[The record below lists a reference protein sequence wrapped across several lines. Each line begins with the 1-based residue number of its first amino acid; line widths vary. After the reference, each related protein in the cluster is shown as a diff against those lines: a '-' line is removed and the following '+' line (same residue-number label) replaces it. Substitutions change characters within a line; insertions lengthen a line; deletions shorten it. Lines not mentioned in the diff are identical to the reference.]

1 MPCVPSSAIPGSLLV
16 LALAANLFAQTP
28 AATKP
33 SASGSTGLSSTAMVS
48 CLDPPLGTKTVRSE
62 GLVAP
67 DGKSRAYVEVESR
80 AVALDKTI
88 VNLPRCANT
97 SRLWLREGSSS
108 YRLIYL
114 DSPLDL
120 EAGNGLRLV
129 DWSADGRRL
138 LIERSR
144 WQFES
149 EDETRSV
156 LLYDAHTGLF
166 QEPDLDHIA
175 RKLFDANCALNT
187 HVLGFA
193 ADGKILLEAHPL
205 TPEEEEVQA
214 VQSCVKK
221 ATRWKLAPASEKLEP
236 VESTTPVQK
245 YGKVQSPEG
254 K

>member
-1 MPCVPSSAIPGSLLV
+1 
-16 LALAANLFAQTP
+16 
-28 AATKP
+28 
-33 SASGSTGLSSTAMVS
+33 MVS
-48 CLDPPLGTKTVRSE
+48 CLDAPQGTRSVRGE
-62 GLVAP
+62 VLVAP
-67 DGKSRAYVEVESR
+67 DGKARAYVEVESR
-80 AVALDKTI
+80 AVAPDKTI

-97 SRLWLREGSSS
+97 SRLWLREGSGS

-114 DSPLDL
+114 ESPFDL

-129 DWSADGRRL
+129 DWSSDSRRL
-138 LIERSR
+138 LIERTH

-149 EDETRSV
+149 EDEIRSV

-175 RKLFDANCALNT
+175 RKLFDTKCALNT

-193 ADGKILLEAHPL
+193 VDGNILLEARPL

-245 YGKVQSPEG
+245 YGKVQPPEA

>member
-1 MPCVPSSAIPGSLLV
+1 
-16 LALAANLFAQTP
+16 
-28 AATKP
+28 
-33 SASGSTGLSSTAMVS
+33 MVS
-48 CLDPPLGTKTVRSE
+48 CLDPPLGTKNVR
-62 GLVAP
+62 GDVLIAP

-80 AVALDKTI
+80 AIAPDKTI

-97 SRLWLREGSSS
+97 SRLWLRESSGN

-114 DSPLDL
+114 DSPFDL

-144 WQFES
+144 WQFET
-149 EDETRSV
+149 EDETHSV
-156 LLYDAHTGLF
+156 LLYDGRTGLF
-166 QEPDLDHIA
+166 QEPDLDHMA

-193 ADGKILLEAHPL
+193 ADGKILLEALPL

-236 VESTTPVQK
+236 VENATPVQK
-245 YGKVQSPEG
+245 YGKAQPPEA

>member
-1 MPCVPSSAIPGSLLV
+1 
-16 LALAANLFAQTP
+16 
-28 AATKP
+28 
-33 SASGSTGLSSTAMVS
+33 MVS
-48 CLDPPLGTKTVRSE
+48 CLDPPLGTKTVRSD

-67 DGKSRAYVEVESR
+67 DGKTQAYVEVESR
-80 AVALDKTI
+80 AIAPDKTI
-88 VNLPRCANT
+88 LNLPRCANT
-97 SRLWLREGSSS
+97 SRLSLREGSVN

-114 DSPLDL
+114 ESPFDQ

-129 DWSADGRRL
+129 DWSADSRRL
-138 LIERSR
+138 LIERAR
-144 WQFES
+144 WQFET
-149 EDETRSV
+149 EDETHGV

-166 QEPDLDHIA
+166 QEPDLDHIT
-175 RKLFDANCALNT
+175 RKLFDAKCALNT

-236 VESTTPVQK
+236 VESATPVQK
-245 YGKVQSPEG
+245 YGKVHPPEA